1 MKKAK
6 NSELNKAG
14 KLGVEEGKKL
24 GIEKSKKK
32 IAKKM
37 LQQGFNI
44 KEIMDLTEL
53 TKEEIEELK

>member
-1 MKKAK
+1 M
-6 NSELNKAG
+6 NKAG

>member
-1 MKKAK
+1 M
-6 NSELNKAG
+6 NKAG
-14 KLGVEEGKKL
+14 RPGVEE
-24 GIEKSKKK
+24 SKKK